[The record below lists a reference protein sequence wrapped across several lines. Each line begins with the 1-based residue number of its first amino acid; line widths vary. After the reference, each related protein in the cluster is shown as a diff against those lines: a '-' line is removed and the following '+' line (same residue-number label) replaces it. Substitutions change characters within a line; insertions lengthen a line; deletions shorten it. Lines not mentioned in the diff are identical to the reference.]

1 MCVVLL
7 RDRRLGKS
15 AVYEARDK
23 LFGALITQSHIIT
36 RIYNHTKKGWLEG
49 PSFIK
54 VLLET

>member
-1 MCVVLL
+1 MCVILL

-15 AVYEARDK
+15 AMYEARDK

-36 RIYNHTKKGWLEG
+36 RIYSHTKQGWLEG
-49 PSFIK
+49 PLFIK